1 MIQADPGLVNALDKQ
16 KNTPVMDAA
25 FLGRAMIVKE
35 LIENAAEVT
44 QKNADLMNPLQLA
57 CVNEGAG
64 NGDVVAALIEALAD
78 PSDMCWQTTPLM
90 AAADSGHIWALHAL
104 IDLGSDPWQMNGSGF
119 TALDYARDMET
130 AEFLYGLMEGD
141 KLSDKA
147 APRIDTSKLFKDAE
161 ARRARLHRA
170 APQVSLED
178 AFATLEAPREW
189 LPGFRA
195 TGEHFN
201 DLRKAWRRI
210 CLRCH
215 PDKQPED
222 LEEEAAAEWT
232 AQFQA
237 AVAAFEAIDKHF
249 RSVCQDEELL
259 PEVLQVLADHHLL
272 DGKVVPSRLLSP
284 VVSHCLFVLGCEGVD
299 LGVQRGML
307 RAPTEDVF
315 RTALRTQAHYIRTLA
330 CHCEKLQ
337 WKQKGRDA
345 AANFGSSPEAM
356 LHADL
361 LPLLRA
367 KDAKGDEGGDL
378 FANLLHLQKHR
389 RGRGLTALCRTAE
402 AGKLTQATLTHF
414 AVPLSTQAVLQ
425 YGASSAAFDPNYAE
439 IGVPS
444 LVKCLAECMRSG
456 AQGILRRVWD
466 ASATRV

>member
-1 MIQADPGLVNALDKQ
+1 IARDAVAKREFAGMLVARDERGRSPLHVAATRGDLRLCREMIQADPGLVNALDKQ

-104 IDLGSDPWQMNGSGF
+104 IDLGSDPWQMNGSGL

-189 LPGFRA
+189 LPGFRD

-272 DGKVVPSRLLSP
+272 DGKVVPSRFLSP

-299 LGVQRGML
+299 LGVQRGSERVLCCLADRALKVASDPSHDADDRQSLLHLTFSLTLPALRRML

-315 RTALRTQAHYIRTLA
+315 RRWLRLGTTII
-330 CHCEKLQ
+330 
-337 WKQKGRDA
+337 
-345 AANFGSSPEAM
+345 PV
-356 LHADL
+356 
-361 LPLLRA
+361 
-367 KDAKGDEGGDL
+367 
-378 FANLLHLQKHR
+378 
-389 RGRGLTALCRTAE
+389 
-402 AGKLTQATLTHF
+402 AGK
-414 AVPLSTQAVLQ
+414 
-425 YGASSAAFDPNYAE
+425 
-439 IGVPS
+439 
-444 LVKCLAECMRSG
+444 KCMSG
-456 AQGILRRVWD
+456 FR
-466 ASATRV
+466 